1 MDIIRGMDYTHRLS
15 NPPKDMD
22 INSKFQRL
30 FLNNDKRI
38 DIPAGVEKRSPP
50 STEVC
55 GDCCG
60 IH

>member
-22 INSKFQRL
+22 INSKVP
-30 FLNNDKRI
+30 KAMRI